1 MHDNIR
7 HGIIFIYTA
16 IEDDLADVLDALSDL
31 VAQWRRIA
39 TKLRLRESVV
49 STIEVDNKRA
59 EDCLHFAMTKWL
71 KLKYNTKKNGL
82 PSWRML
88 AKAVYSI
95 DRSVFNKIAR
105 DHPVTGIAM

>member
-1 MHDNIR
+1 M
-7 HGIIFIYTA
+7 
-16 IEDDLADVLDALSDL
+16 
-31 VAQWRRIA
+31 
-39 TKLRLRESVV
+39 
-49 STIEVDNKRA
+49 STIEVDNRRA

-71 KLKYNTKKNGL
+71 KLNYNTEKNGL

-105 DHPVTGIAM
+105 DHPVNGIAMWLGFFFWFFLEGGEYISYLYKGLTCLLQGRGELNFWGGFFPTSPR